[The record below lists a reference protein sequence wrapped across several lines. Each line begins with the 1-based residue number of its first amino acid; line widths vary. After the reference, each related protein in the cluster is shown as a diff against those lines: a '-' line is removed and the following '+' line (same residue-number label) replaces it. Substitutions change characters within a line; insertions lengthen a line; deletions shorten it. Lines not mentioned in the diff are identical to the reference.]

1 MRESRARQS
10 GLFRDPFPLL
20 PTPLRRTYDMIA
32 SRIGLT
38 AGRQNLLNSR
48 LIASQSRATP
58 LARQFIRSVQTESLP
73 PSAATDIL
81 NAQRVRRPSS
91 PHFTIYQPQITWL
104 GSIANRATGALYV
117 FALAYLAGPVV
128 GIPVDTVHIVDLVT
142 ALPDWFKYTVKGALG
157 MSFSYH
163 SWNGI
168 RHLLWDAGRLM
179 TNTAVKRSGYAVIGL
194 SLVTTVGLLSW

>member
-1 MRESRARQS
+1 
-10 GLFRDPFPLL
+10 
-20 PTPLRRTYDMIA
+20 MIA
-32 SRIGLT
+32 SRVGLV
-38 AGRQNLLNSR
+38 ARRQPLAASR
-48 LIASQSRATP
+48 LLVSQSRATP
-58 LARQFIRSVQTESLP
+58 LARPLVRSIQTESLP

-104 GSIANRATGALYV
+104 ASIANRATGGVLSAGLYA

-128 GIPVDTVHIVDLVT
+128 GIPVDTAHVVDLVG

-157 MSFSYH
+157 MSFSFH

-179 TNTAVKRSGYAVIGL
+179 TNTAVRRSGYAVIGL
-194 SLVTTVGLLSW
+194 SVATTIGLLAW

>member
-1 MRESRARQS
+1 
-10 GLFRDPFPLL
+10 
-20 PTPLRRTYDMIA
+20 MIA
-32 SRIGLT
+32 SRIGFIT
-38 AGRQNLLNSR
+38 RRQNLAATR
-48 LIASQSRATP
+48 LVASQSRATP

-104 GSIANRATGALYV
+104 GSIANRVTGGVLSGALYA

-128 GIPVDTVHIVDLVT
+128 GVPVDTAHIIDLVT
-142 ALPDWFKYTVKGALG
+142 ALPEWFKYTVKGALG

-194 SLVTTVGLLSW
+194 SIVTTVGLLGW